1 MKNIVPNENCLTE
14 AQLLQY
20 LSDECSSAEEKAI
33 DRHLTHCPLCSD
45 ALEGAM
51 LLNSSRLERSLGR
64 LDVKIETRFSDKK
77 HIEQKAAIIE
87 EEPIMTVV
95 KSPRKWGWLWAAAS
109 VVVLA
114 GASLWFF
121 TKPMNYDVASPVV
134 TNTQQPALDSLGS
147 PISAQNSSV
156 GQTETAQNTPKTGN
170 LDNNQPVPTDK
181 NGTAATPNTATTN
194 HQADVATTTV
204 QPTTSKPI
212 NTEGAS
218 SKTKDEETYLDEITV
233 ADANNKSRKKETAP
247 QNAPAAESNI
257 NDYPGAAAQN
267 SVPPSS
273 PTRAVKMKQ
282 APENGLTDYQTGMRF
297 YQKGA
302 FNEAIAPLNR
312 VLAKQNTPD
321 VYQNALWYLAN
332 SYLKLGKKQE
342 AQSLLQRIVSEK
354 GVYAQQAAA
363 LLK

>member
-1 MKNIVPNENCLTE
+1 MNVPNENCLTE

-77 HIEQKAAIIE
+77 HVEQKAAIIE

-114 GASLWFF
+114 AAGLWFF
-121 TKPMNYDVASPVV
+121 TKPMDYEVASPIVV
-134 TNTQQPALDSLGS
+134 NTQPTTLDSLGS
-147 PISAQNSSV
+147 QTTIPNSSV

-170 LDNNQPVPTDK
+170 LNNNQPISTDK
-181 NGTAATPNTATTN
+181 DGTVATPNTATTN
-194 HQADVATTTV
+194 HQADVASTTA
-204 QPTTSKPI
+204 QSTTSKPI
-212 NTEGAS
+212 YTEGAT
-218 SKTKDEETYLDEITV
+218 SKAKQEETYLDEITI
-233 ADANNKSRKKETAP
+233 ADANSKPHKKETAP
-247 QNAPAAESNI
+247 QNAPAAESSI

-267 SVPPSS
+267 SVPAPSQS
-273 PTRAVKMKQ
+273 RSAKVKQ
-282 APENGLTDYQTGMRF
+282 ATDNGLGDYQTGMRL

-302 FNEAIAPLNR
+302 FNDAIAPLNR
-312 VLAKQNTPD
+312 FLAKQSSGD
-321 VYQNALWYLAN
+321 LYQNALWYLAN
-332 SYLKLGKKQE
+332 SYLKLGKKQDG
-342 AQSLLQRIVSEK
+342 QSLLQRIVSEK

>member
-14 AQLLQY
+14 TQLLQY
-20 LSDECSSAEEKAI
+20 LRDECSSAEEKAI

-77 HIEQKAAIIE
+77 HVEQKATIIE

-114 GASLWFF
+114 AAGLWLF

-134 TNTQQPALDSLGS
+134 ANTQPTTIDTLGS
-147 PISAQNSSV
+147 QTATPNNSV
-156 GQTETAQNTPKTGN
+156 GQTETAQNTPNTGN
-170 LDNNQPVPTDK
+170 LNNNQPLSTDK
-181 NGTAATPNTATTN
+181 EVAVATPNTATSN
-194 HQADVATTTV
+194 HQADVATTTA

-212 NTEGAS
+212 YTEGAT
-218 SKTKDEETYLDEITV
+218 SKAKQEETYLDEITI
-233 ADANNKSRKKETAP
+233 ADANNKTRKKESAS

-267 SVPPSS
+267 SVPAPSQS
-273 PTRAVKMKQ
+273 RSAKVKQ
-282 APENGLTDYQTGMRF
+282 APESGLADYQIGMRF